1 MERRFLLLARLF
13 ASSLM
18 LAGCAMSPDEFQ
30 VHRRQALKD
39 SRTPEAQAYER
50 DFYPAIGEDL
60 TRLLQRCTAEFPAA
74 GIDSFELVFKVDHWG
89 EPKAI
94 LVNPMTRVS
103 ECVATGF
110 WYFTFP
116 HPDKR
121 FGKTGLVLL
130 TPISFK

>member
-1 MERRFLLLARLF
+1 MARRFRLIGCLL

-18 LAGCAMSPDEFQ
+18 LAGCATSRDVFE

-39 SRTPEAQAYER
+39 ARTPEARAYEH

-60 TRLLQRCTAEFPAA
+60 TRLLQKCTTEFPAA

-94 LVNPMTRVS
+94 LVNPMTQVS
-103 ECVATGF
+103 ECVAKGF
-110 WYFTFP
+110 WYFIFP

-121 FGKTGLVLL
+121 FEKTGLVLL
-130 TPISFK
+130 MPISFK